1 MNEVS
6 LRNKRLKLN
15 TISSLTN
22 QIITIVCGIIL
33 PRLILVTYGSEVN
46 GLINSITQFL
56 QIIAFLELGVGAV
69 VQSALYKP
77 LAQRDSIAISKIMVS
92 AQKFFSKLAM
102 ILLAYVIILMIGYSF
117 VAEQNFGWIYTALMI
132 VVMSISSFAQ
142 YFLESQIHYF

>member
-1 MNEVS
+1 M
-6 LRNKRLKLN
+6 
-15 TISSLTN
+15 
-22 QIITIVCGIIL
+22 
-33 PRLILVTYGSEVN
+33 
-46 GLINSITQFL
+46 
-56 QIIAFLELGVGAV
+56 
-69 VQSALYKP
+69 QSALYKP

-142 YFLESQIHYF
+142 YFL